1 VAISRFTDV
10 AVGRVKKLMYLEYIA
25 SARGAAPP
33 HQRGDGGEGSRRCG
47 GREEE
52 GGRGVDLG
60 CEAGSL
66 CAEEA
71 SCSF

>member
-1 VAISRFTDV
+1 
-10 AVGRVKKLMYLEYIA
+10 MEYIA